1 MLLTRKG
8 YDPMIL
14 LDMLVFA
21 ALMMHSFPNSST
33 LMVKCSWMY
42 LQASLKIDYQSY

>member
-1 MLLTRKG
+1 
-8 YDPMIL
+8 MIL

-42 LQASLKIDYQSY
+42 LQASLKIDNQSY